1 MLKNCQAMGEM
12 TVKTAEYS
20 YNVKPEWRAAF
31 ARFVE
36 TGDAEEDFLN
46 YLNSDEE
53 AQQAV
58 ETAFNAQAEAFQNM
72 ADEFKK
78 NETPRDVQNEDS
90 LPDCPSGLLVEGEV
104 EEAVEGILLL
114 SPTQR
119 SELVHRTASA
129 LKASLRPD
137 QQELLVKTVK
147 TLTRAA
153 TTVHE

>member
-1 MLKNCQAMGEM
+1 M
-12 TVKTAEYS
+12 KTAEYLC
-20 YNVKPEWRAAF
+20 NVKPEWHAAF

-46 YLNSDEE
+46 YLNNDEE

-58 ETAFNAQAEAFQNM
+58 EAAFNAQAEAFQSM

-78 NETPRDVQNEDS
+78 NETPKDVQGDDS
-90 LPDCPSGLLVEGEV
+90 LADCPPGILVEEGEV
-104 EEAVEGILLL
+104 EKAVEGILLL

-119 SELVHRTASA
+119 SEVVHRTASA

-137 QQELLVKTVK
+137 QQELLVKT
-147 TLTRAA
+147 LTRAM
-153 TTVHE
+153 TTAHE

>member
-1 MLKNCQAMGEM
+1 M
-12 TVKTAEYS
+12 KTAEYLCD
-20 YNVKPEWRAAF
+20 VKPEWHAAF
-31 ARFVE
+31 VRFVE

-46 YLNSDEE
+46 YLNNDEE

-72 ADEFKK
+72 ADEFKR
-78 NETPRDVQNEDS
+78 NETRKDVQSDDS
-90 LPDCPSGLLVEGEV
+90 SSDCSSGILVEGEV

-114 SPTQR
+114 SPSQR
-119 SELVHRTASA
+119 SEVVHRTASA

-147 TLTRAA
+147 TLARAV
-153 TTVHE
+153 TTAHE